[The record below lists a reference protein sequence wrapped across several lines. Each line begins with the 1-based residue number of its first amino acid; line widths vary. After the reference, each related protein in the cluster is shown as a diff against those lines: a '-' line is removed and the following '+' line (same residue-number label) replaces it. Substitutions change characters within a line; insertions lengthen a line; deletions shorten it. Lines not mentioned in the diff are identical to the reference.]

1 MHTSAL
7 QPGGKA
13 HYNLH
18 EHAFTTLALFH
29 RLFSVFLV
37 RRWYLV
43 GLVKLA
49 SKPGIRCEATIG
61 EWGQCT
67 GGGRWQWSTVHK
79 NLSSS
84 FSCCFQQSDNAPA
97 PCVGFVVRSLDRRE
111 CTWSDFQAA
120 TSAPSNRQL
129 SSGQQFWQTRLAK
142 QSSIIGHGPWLYS
155 PKIYCTTTS
164 EQLLFANL
172 YL

>member
-1 MHTSAL
+1 MATHTSAL

-67 GGGRWQWSTVHK
+67 GGKGGGRGSE
-79 NLSSS
+79 
-84 FSCCFQQSDNAPA
+84 AA
-97 PCVGFVVRSLDRRE
+97 
-111 CTWSDFQAA
+111 CTKISPP
-120 TSAPSNRQL
+120 PSPVASN
-129 SSGQQFWQTRLAK
+129 GQTMHQ
-142 QSSIIGHGPWLYS
+142 HPV
-155 PKIYCTTTS
+155 
-164 EQLLFANL
+164 
-172 YL
+172 